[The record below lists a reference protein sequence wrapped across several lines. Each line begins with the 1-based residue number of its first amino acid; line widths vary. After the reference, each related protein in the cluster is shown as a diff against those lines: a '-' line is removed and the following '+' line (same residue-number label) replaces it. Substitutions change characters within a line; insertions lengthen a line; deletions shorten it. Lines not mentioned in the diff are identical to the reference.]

1 MVGLPVGTQACVFD
15 LDGVLTASADV
26 HAAVWRETLDAFL
39 RNRIDRAGNR
49 FSVPYFDLRKDYYGL
64 IHGKPR
70 LEGIHAFLASRGIV
84 LPEGHPSDD
93 PGAETVH
100 GLANRK
106 NLLFQRR
113 LARYPVAVLG
123 GSRRYLEAAAEAG
136 LDQAVVSPSTNTR
149 AILESCGLAHLVY
162 QCIDG
167 RAMERGGMAIKPA
180 PDTLLAACGKLGLP
194 PERVAAFETLPAG
207 VRAARAAGMSYIVG
221 IDRHGGEELR
231 RGGAD
236 LVAADLAEL
245 LDASLGE

>member
-1 MVGLPVGTQACVFD
+1 MA
-15 LDGVLTASADV
+15 
-26 HAAVWRETLDAFL
+26 RTLDAFL

-113 LARYPVAVLG
+113 LARYPVAVL
-123 GSRRYLEAAAEAG
+123 
-136 LDQAVVSPSTNTR
+136 
-149 AILESCGLAHLVY
+149 
-162 QCIDG
+162 
-167 RAMERGGMAIKPA
+167 
-180 PDTLLAACGKLGLP
+180 
-194 PERVAAFETLPAG
+194 
-207 VRAARAAGMSYIVG
+207 
-221 IDRHGGEELR
+221 
-231 RGGAD
+231 
-236 LVAADLAEL
+236 
-245 LDASLGE
+245 